1 MYIPAPFAETRID
14 VLHAQMREHS
24 FATVVSFGEAGLVAS
39 HLPLLLDPD
48 RGPSGTIVG
57 HLARA
62 NPQWREFSP
71 ERDVLVIYQ
80 GPHAYISPSWYTT
93 PYAVPTWN
101 YVAIHAYGRPK
112 LIEDE
117 AGIYRIVEATVK
129 THEERFSY
137 QWSLDERREYA
148 EKLLKQI
155 VGFEIEITR
164 LEGKFKLGQNRSL
177 ADQNGVVE
185 ALAQQ
190 GDPRSAALADVM
202 RSRLGT

>member
-62 NPQWREFSP
+62 NPQWQELSP

-112 LIEDE
+112 LIEDD

-129 THEERFSY
+129 THEARFSY

-164 LEGKFKLGQNRSL
+164 LEGKFKLSQNRSL

-185 ALAQQ
+185 GLTQQ
-190 GDPRSAALADVM
+190 GDPRSGALADVM
-202 RSRLGT
+202 RSRRGT

>member
-1 MYIPAPFAETRID
+1 MYIPAPFAETRLD

-24 FATVVSFGEAGLVAS
+24 FATVVSFGEAGLIAS
-39 HLPLLLDPD
+39 HLPLLLESD

-62 NPQWREFSP
+62 NPQWPELSP
-71 ERDVLVIYQ
+71 ERDVLVMYQ
-80 GPHAYISPSWYTT
+80 GPHAYVSPSWYTT

-112 LIEDE
+112 LIEDD

-129 THEERFSY
+129 THEARFSY
-137 QWSLDERREYA
+137 RWSLDERREFA

-164 LEGKFKLGQNRSL
+164 LEGKFKLGQNRSR
-177 ADQNGVVE
+177 ADQNRVVE
-185 ALAQQ
+185 ALTQQ
-190 GDPRSAALADVM
+190 GDSLSGALAEVM
-202 RSRLGT
+202 RGRLGA

>member
-129 THEERFSY
+129 THEARFSY

-164 LEGKFKLGQNRSL
+164 LEGKFKLGQNRSR

-190 GDPRSAALADVM
+190 GDPRSGALADIM